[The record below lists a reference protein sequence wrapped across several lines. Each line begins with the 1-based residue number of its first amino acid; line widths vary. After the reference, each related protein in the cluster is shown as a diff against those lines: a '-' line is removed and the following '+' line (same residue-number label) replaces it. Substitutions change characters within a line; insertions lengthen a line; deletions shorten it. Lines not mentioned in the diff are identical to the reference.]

1 MKYSK
6 TGAGR
11 TGRATLARLG
21 VGVLALTVVAAC
33 NTDKL
38 VDLTNPDLV
47 TGEVARNTAN
57 LNELR
62 NGAQYEFARALT
74 GPPGNNGTPGII
86 GISGLLTD
94 ELWYASTFTGMQDID
109 RRTVKIDNTNLLPVY
124 QYLHRARNLS
134 EQAAAAFD
142 AVPERKNT
150 EDQAMLTNYAG
161 YSYLFFAETF
171 CSGVPFS
178 TTDLNGAL
186 ALGPGITTTAML
198 DSAINRFNTAMTRA
212 TAAGSSDQE
221 NLARIGLGRA
231 LLAKGD
237 YAGAA
242 AAVASVPA
250 DFVYTVEYSPNT
262 SGQYNGI
269 YQNIAAEHRSSAA
282 TNEGTNGLTFFNRG
296 PAGTNTIDPRVDV
309 DSIAFGTNAAV
320 KVPVYRPNM
329 YADLDSPV
337 VLASGVEAQLIEAE
351 AALSKGTSN
360 AYLTTLNALRADA
373 GMTPLVDPVTPTAR
387 VQQFFSER
395 AFWLYLTGH
404 RLGDLRRMVRDYGFT
419 QDQVF
424 PVGQTIFGNSYGS
437 DVNFPV
443 PLQEQNNP
451 EFANGTCIDR
461 NP

>member
-1 MKYSK
+1 M
-6 TGAGR
+6 THINTEAARAGR
-11 TGRATLARLG
+11 ARMARLG
-21 VGVLALTVVAAC
+21 LGLLVLSLAAC

-38 VDLTNPDLV
+38 VNLTNPDIV

-94 ELWYASTFTGMQDID
+94 ELWYSSTFTGMQDID
-109 RRTVKIDNTNLLPVY
+109 RRAITTDNTNLLPVY

-142 AVPERKNT
+142 AVPDRKNT

-161 YSYLFFAETF
+161 YTYLLFAETF

-178 TTDLNGAL
+178 TTDLNGTL
-186 ALGPGITTTAML
+186 TLGPGITTAAML
-198 DSAINRFNTAMTRA
+198 DSATNRFNTAMSEA
-212 TAAGSSDQE
+212 TAAGSSDQQ
-221 NLARIGLGRA
+221 NLARVALGRT

-242 AAVASVPA
+242 AAVSAVPTGFEY
-250 DFVYTVEYSPNT
+250 DVEYSPNT
-262 SGQYNGI
+262 SGQFNGI
-269 YQNIAAEHRSSAA
+269 YQNITSEHRSSAA
-282 TNEGTNGLTFFNRG
+282 TNEGVNGLNFFKRG
-296 PAGTNTIDPRVDV
+296 PKGTNTIDPRVVV
-309 DSIAFGTNAAV
+309 DSIAVGTNAT
-320 KVPVYRPNM
+320 KSPVYEPGK
-329 YADLDSPV
+329 YSTLDSPV
-337 VLASGVEAQLIEAE
+337 VLASGVEARLIEAE

-360 AYLTTLNALRADA
+360 TYLATLNSLRATA
-373 GMTPLVDPVTPTAR
+373 GLTPLVDPVTPTAR

-404 RLGDLRRMVRDYGFT
+404 RLGDLRRLVRDYKFT

-424 PVGQTIFGNSYGS
+424 PTGQGINGSSYGS

-443 PLQEQNNP
+443 PFQEQNNP
-451 EFANGTCIDR
+451 QFANGSCIDR
-461 NP
+461 NA

>member
-1 MKYSK
+1 MKHF
-6 TGAGR
+6 TTEAARAGR
-11 TGRATLARLG
+11 TTLVRLG
-21 VGVLALTVVAAC
+21 LGVLAFSLVAC

-38 VDLTNPDLV
+38 VNVTNPDIV
-47 TGEVARNTAN
+47 TGQVARDPAN

-74 GPPGNNGTPGII
+74 GPTSTNGTPGIV

-94 ELWYASTFTGMQDID
+94 ELWYSSTFAGMQEFDA
-109 RRTVKIDNTNLLPVY
+109 RSVTTQNTNLLPVY

-178 TTDLNGAL
+178 TTDLNGQL
-186 ALGPGITTTAML
+186 TLGPGITTAAML
-198 DSAINRFNTAMTRA
+198 DSATNRFNTAMTEA
-212 TAAGSSDQE
+212 TAAGSSNQQ
-221 NLARIGLGRA
+221 NLARVALGRT

-237 YAGAA
+237 FAGAA
-242 AAVASVPA
+242 AAVSAVPTSFEY
-250 DFVYTVEYSPNT
+250 DVEYSPNT

-269 YQNIAAEHRSSAA
+269 YQNITSEHRSSAA
-282 TNEGTNGLTFFNRG
+282 TSEGINGLNFFNRG
-296 PAGTNTIDPRVDV
+296 PAGTNTIDPRVGV
-309 DSIAFGTNAAV
+309 DSIAIGGGT
-320 KVPVYRPNM
+320 KLPVYQPEKYSN
-329 YADLDSPV
+329 LDSPV
-337 VLASGVEAQLIEAE
+337 VLASGVEARLIEAE

-360 AYLTTLNALRADA
+360 AYLTTLNSLRTSA
-373 GMTPLVDPVTPTAR
+373 GMTPLVDPVAPTAR
-387 VQQFFSER
+387 VKQFFSER
-395 AFWLYLTGH
+395 EFWLYLTGH
-404 RLGDLRRMVRDYGFT
+404 RLGDLRRMVRSYGFT

-424 PVGQTIFGNSYGS
+424 PTGQTINGTSYGS

-443 PLQEQNNP
+443 PFQEQNNP
-451 EFANGTCIDR
+451 QFANGSCIDR
-461 NP
+461 NA

>member
-1 MKYSK
+1 MKH
-6 TGAGR
+6 TTTEAARAGR
-11 TGRATLARLG
+11 ARLARFG
-21 VGVLALTVVAAC
+21 VGILAIASLAAC

-47 TGEVARNTAN
+47 TGDVARNTAN

-94 ELWYASTFTGMQDID
+94 EMWYASTFTGMQDID
-109 RRTVKIDNTNLLPVY
+109 KRDVKIDNTNLLPVY
-124 QYLHRARNLS
+124 QYLHRARNLN

-178 TTDLNGAL
+178 TTDLNGQL
-186 ALGPGITTTAML
+186 TLGPGITTTAML
-198 DSAINRFNTAMTRA
+198 DSAIARFNLAATRA
-212 TAAGSSDQE
+212 AAAGSDAQE
-221 NLARIGLGRA
+221 NLARVGLARA

-242 AAVASVPA
+242 AAVSGVPT
-250 DFVYTVEYSPNT
+250 DFAYTVEYSPNT

-269 YQNIAAEHRSSAA
+269 YQNIASEHRSSAA
-282 TNEGTNGLTFFNRG
+282 TSEGINGLHFFNRG
-296 PAGTNTIDPRVDV
+296 PAGSNTIDPRVEV
-309 DSIAFGTNAAV
+309 DSIAVGSDAFKT
-320 KVPVYRPNM
+320 PVYEPGKYSN
-329 YADLDSPV
+329 LDSPV
-337 VLASGVEAQLIEAE
+337 VLASGVEARLIEAE
-351 AALSKGTSN
+351 AALNKGQSN
-360 AYLTTLNALRADA
+360 TYLTTLNSLRADA
-373 GMTPLVDPVTPTAR
+373 GLTPLVDPVTPTAR
-387 VQQFFSER
+387 VKQFFSER

-404 RLGDLRRMVRDYGFT
+404 RLGDLRRMVRDYQIP

-424 PVGQTIFGNSYGS
+424 PTGQTIIGAPYGS

-443 PLQEQNNP
+443 PFQEQNNP
-451 EFANGTCIDR
+451 QFASGACIDR

>member
-1 MKYSK
+1 MKHM
-6 TGAGR
+6 TTEAAR
-11 TGRATLARLG
+11 GRARLARLG
-21 VGVLALTVVAAC
+21 VGVLALSVVAAC

-38 VDLTNPDLV
+38 VNLTNPDLV
-47 TGEVARNTAN
+47 TGDVARNAAN

-109 RRTVKIDNTNLLPVY
+109 RRTIATDNTSLLPVY

-178 TTDLNGAL
+178 TTDLNGTL
-186 ALGPGITTTAML
+186 TLGPGITTQAMV
-198 DSAINRFNTAMTRA
+198 DSAINRFNLAITRA

-221 NLARIGLGRA
+221 NLARVGLGRA

-242 AAVASVPA
+242 AAVAAVPTN
-250 DFVYTVEYSPNT
+250 FVYTVEYSPNT
-262 SGQYNGI
+262 SGQYNGL
-269 YQNIAAEHRSSAA
+269 YQNITAEHRSSAA
-282 TNEGTNGLTFFNRG
+282 TSEGINGLHFFNRG
-296 PAGTNTIDPRVDV
+296 PSGTNTIDPRVEI
-309 DSIAFGTNAAV
+309 DSIASGSDVSKT
-320 KVPVYRPNM
+320 PVYQPVK

-337 VLASGVEAQLIEAE
+337 VLASGVEARLIEAE

-360 AYLTTLNALRADA
+360 AYLTTLNSLRTSA
-373 GMTPLVDPVTPTAR
+373 GMTLLVDPVTPAAR
-387 VQQFFSER
+387 NGQFFSER

-404 RLGDLRRMVRDYGFT
+404 RLGDLRRMVRDYGFA

-424 PVGQTIFGNSYGS
+424 PTGQTIIGSSYGS

-443 PLQEQNNP
+443 PFQEQNNP
-451 EFANGTCIDR
+451 QFANGTCIDR

>member
-1 MKYSK
+1 MKSSK

-21 VGVLALTVVAAC
+21 IGVLALTVAAC
-33 NTDKL
+33 STDKL

-47 TGEVARNTAN
+47 TGDVARNTAN

-94 ELWYASTFTGMQDID
+94 ELWYSSTFTGMQEID
-109 RRTVKIDNTNLLPVY
+109 RRDMRTDNTNLLPVY

-161 YSYLFFAETF
+161 YAYVFFAETF

-186 ALGPGITTTAML
+186 TLGPGITTAAMI
-198 DSAINRFNTAMTRA
+198 DSAVNRFNTAMARA
-212 TAAGSSDQE
+212 TAAGSSDQQ
-221 NLARIGLGRA
+221 NLARVGLGRA
-231 LLAKGD
+231 LLARGD

-242 AAVASVPA
+242 AAVAAVPT
-250 DFVYTVEYSPNT
+250 DFIYTIEYSPNT

-282 TNEGTNGLTFFNRG
+282 TNEGTNGLTFFKRG
-296 PAGTNTIDPRVDV
+296 PAGTNTIDPRVEV
-309 DSIAFGTNAAV
+309 DSIAVGTNV
-320 KVPVYRPNM
+320 SKSPVYRPDK

-337 VLASGVEAQLIEAE
+337 VLASGVEARLIEAE

-373 GMTPLVDPVTPTAR
+373 GMTPLLDPITAAAR
-387 VQQFFSER
+387 NRQFFSER

-404 RLGDLRRMVRDYGFT
+404 RLGDLRRMVRDYGFA
-419 QDQVF
+419 QGDVF
-424 PVGQTIFGNSYGS
+424 PVGQTIFGGSYGT

-443 PLQEQNNP
+443 PLQEENNP
-451 EFANGTCIDR
+451 QFANGSCIDR

>member
-1 MKYSK
+1 MKHISM
-6 TGAGR
+6 GAAR
-11 TGRATLARLG
+11 TGRARLARLG
-21 VGVLALTVVAAC
+21 VGVLALSVVAAC

-47 TGEVARNTAN
+47 TGDVARDAAN

-86 GISGLLTD
+86 GISGLLAD
-94 ELWYASTFTGMQDID
+94 ELWYSSTFTGMQDID
-109 RRTVKIDNTNLLPVY
+109 KRDVKIDNTNLLPVY

-161 YSYLFFAETF
+161 YSYLLFAETF

-178 TTDLNGAL
+178 TTDLSGKL
-186 ALGPGITTTAML
+186 TPGPGITTAAML
-198 DSAINRFNTAMTRA
+198 DSAVNRFNLAKTRA
-212 TAAGSSDQE
+212 DAAGSSDQA
-221 NLARIGLGRA
+221 NLALIGLGRT

-242 AAVASVPA
+242 AAVASVPTG
-250 DFVYTVEYSPNT
+250 FVYTVEYSPNS

-269 YQNIAAEHRSSAA
+269 YQNITAEHRSSAA
-282 TNEGTNGLTFFNRG
+282 TDEGSNGLHFFDRG
-296 PAGTNTIDPRVDV
+296 PAGSNTVDPRVEV
-309 DSIAFGTNAAV
+309 DSIAVGSSAL
-320 KVPVYRPNM
+320 KLPVYQPDKYSN
-329 YADLDSPV
+329 LDSPV
-337 VLASGVEAQLIEAE
+337 VLASGIEARLIEAE

-360 AYLTTLNALRADA
+360 AYLATLNSLRADA
-373 GMTPLVDPVTPTAR
+373 GLADLTDPGTPSAR
-387 VQQFFSER
+387 NKQFFTER

-424 PVGQTIFGNSYGS
+424 PIGQAMNQRSYGS
-437 DVNFPV
+437 DVNFPI

-451 EFANGTCIDR
+451 EFGNGSCIDR

>member
-1 MKYSK
+1 MKHI
-6 TGAGR
+6 TTEAARAGR
-11 TGRATLARLG
+11 TRRARLG
-21 VGVLALTVVAAC
+21 LGLLALSLAAC

-47 TGEVARNTAN
+47 TGDVARNTAN

-86 GISGLLTD
+86 GISGLLAD
-94 ELWYASTFTGMQDID
+94 ELWYSSTFTGMQDID
-109 RRTVKIDNTNLLPVY
+109 KRDVKTDNTNLLPVY

-150 EDQAMLTNYAG
+150 ADQAMLTNYAG

-178 TTDLNGAL
+178 TTDLNGQL
-186 ALGPGITTTAML
+186 VLGPGITTAAML
-198 DSAINRFNTAMTRA
+198 DSAINRFNLAMTRA

-221 NLARIGLGRA
+221 NLARVGLGRA

-242 AAVASVPA
+242 AAVASVPD

-269 YQNIAAEHRSSAA
+269 YQNITAEHRSSAA
-282 TNEGTNGLTFFNRG
+282 TSEGTNGLHFFNRG
-296 PAGTNTIDPRVDV
+296 PSGTNTIDPRVEI
-309 DSIAFGTNAAV
+309 DSIANGSNSLKT
-320 KVPVYRPNM
+320 PVYQPVK
-329 YADLDSPV
+329 YSELDSPV
-337 VLASGVEAQLIEAE
+337 VLASGVEARLIEAE
-351 AALSKGTSN
+351 AALNKGTSN

-373 GMTPLVDPVTPTAR
+373 GMTPLVDPITAEAR
-387 VQQFFSER
+387 NRQFFSER

-424 PVGQTIFGNSYGS
+424 PTGQNIIGASYQT
-437 DVNFPV
+437 DVNFPI
-443 PLQEQNNP
+443 PFQEQNNP
-451 EFANGTCIDR
+451 EFANGSCIDR
-461 NP
+461 NA

>member
-1 MKYSK
+1 MKHI
-6 TGAGR
+6 TTEAARAGR
-11 TGRATLARLG
+11 TTLVRLG
-21 VGVLALTVVAAC
+21 LGVLAFSLVAC

-38 VDLTNPDLV
+38 VDLTNPDIV
-47 TGEVARNTAN
+47 TGDVARNTAN

-74 GPPGNNGTPGII
+74 GPTSTNGTPGIV

-94 ELWYASTFTGMQDID
+94 ELWYSSTFTGMQQID
-109 RRTVKIDNTNLLPVY
+109 TRSIPNDDSNLLPVY

-178 TTDLNGAL
+178 TTDLNGQL
-186 ALGPGITTTAML
+186 TLGPGITTAAML
-198 DSAINRFNTAMTRA
+198 DSATNRFNSALAEA
-212 TAAGSSDQE
+212 TTAGSSDQE
-221 NLARIGLGRA
+221 NLARVALGRT

-237 YAGAA
+237 YAAAA
-242 AAVASVPA
+242 AAVSAVPSSFEY
-250 DFVYTVEYSPNT
+250 DVEYSPNT

-269 YQNIAAEHRSSAA
+269 YQNITSEHRSSAA
-282 TNEGTNGLTFFNRG
+282 TNEGINGLNFFKRG
-296 PAGTNTIDPRVDV
+296 PSGTNTIDPRVVV
-309 DSIAFGTNAAV
+309 DSIAVGTNV
-320 KVPVYRPNM
+320 NHSPIYEPGKYSN
-329 YADLDSPV
+329 LDSPV
-337 VLASGVEAQLIEAE
+337 VLASGVEARLIEAE

-360 AYLTTLNALRADA
+360 AYLATLNSLRATA
-373 GMTPLVDPVTPTAR
+373 GLTPLVDPVTPTAR
-387 VQQFFSER
+387 VKQFFGER

-404 RLGDLRRMVRDYGFT
+404 RLGDLRRMVRDYGLT

-424 PVGQTIFGNSYGS
+424 PTGQTITGASFGS

-443 PLQEQNNP
+443 PQQEQNNP
-451 EFANGTCIDR
+451 QFANGTCIDR

>member
-1 MKYSK
+1 MKSSK

-11 TGRATLARLG
+11 TGRATLARLS
-21 VGVLALTVVAAC
+21 VGVLALTVAAC

-47 TGEVARNTAN
+47 TGDVARNTAN

-94 ELWYASTFTGMQDID
+94 ELWYSSTFTGMQEID
-109 RRTVKIDNTNLLPVY
+109 RRSIKTDNTNLLPVY

-178 TTDLNGAL
+178 TTDLNGAVV
-186 ALGPGITTTAML
+186 LGPGITTAAML

-212 TAAGSSDQE
+212 TAAGSSDQQ

-242 AAVASVPA
+242 AAVSAVPT

-282 TNEGTNGLTFFNRG
+282 TNEGANGLTFFNRG

-309 DSIAFGTNAAV
+309 DSIAVGTNV
-320 KVPVYRPNM
+320 LKSPVYRPNK

-337 VLASGVEAQLIEAE
+337 VLASGTEARLIQAE
-351 AALSKGTSN
+351 AALSKGTSG

-373 GMTPLVDPVTPTAR
+373 GMTPLVDPITAAAR
-387 VQQFFSER
+387 NRQFFSER

-404 RLGDLRRMVRDYGFT
+404 RLGDLRRMVRDYGFA
-419 QDQVF
+419 QSDVF
-424 PVGQTIFGNSYGS
+424 PVGQTIFNGSYGT

-443 PLQEQNNP
+443 PLQEENNP
-451 EFANGTCIDR
+451 QFANGTCIDR